1 MKLTGTNIVIDTAWG
16 DSGKGKFV
24 DVFSGDS
31 DLVIRFNGGA
41 NAGHTVVNDYGEFKF
56 HLIPTGIF
64 NPDALSILAGSVAIS
79 PLTLV
84 EEISDLRE
92 KGVEISHKNLLIS
105 EYAHIIMPWHIARD
119 NLRESARG
127 EAKVGTTGRGIGPL
141 YADRTERV
149 GVRMGDMLKSNFEE
163 IILRE
168 LDWQTRLIELMDT
181 EKPSAY
187 LENLA
192 KEKVLVD
199 FRAAKEVLAP
209 MIGNSLPIIWDAQ
222 KSGKR
227 ILGEGAQGILLDIDL
242 GTYPFVTSSHPGLT
256 GFSIATG
263 LQQNDIQRVIGVT
276 KAYQTRVGEGPMP
289 TELLGEV
296 GEKLREL
303 GNEYGATTG
312 RPRRCGWLDL
322 PSLRYSLQVGGVN
335 SIALTKIDV
344 LDGMDEI
351 KICTHYEHDGVHYDT
366 LPTADALFMEEAKAI
381 YKIMPKWNGI
391 TEGVKDFDKFPQEAQ
406 DYVKYI
412 EESVGVPVEI
422 VSNGPARDEVI
433 YRVLK

>member
-1 MKLTGTNIVIDTAWG
+1 MKLTGTNIIIDTAWG

-24 DVFSGDS
+24 DVFSGDA
-31 DLVIRFNGGA
+31 DLVVRFNGGA

-64 NPDALSILAGSVAIS
+64 NPNALSILAGSVAIS
-79 PLTLV
+79 PIILV
-84 EEISDLRE
+84 EEINELRE
-92 KGVEISHKNLLIS
+92 KGIEISKKNLLIS
-105 EYAHIIMPWHIARD
+105 EYAHMVMPWHIARD
-119 NLRESARG
+119 NLREAARG
-127 EAKVGTTGRGIGPL
+127 NVKVGTTGRGIGPL

-149 GVRMGDMLKSNFEE
+149 GVRVGDMLKDNFEE
-163 IILRE
+163 IVLRE
-168 LDWQTRLIELMDT
+168 LAWQKQLIELMDT
-181 EKPSAY
+181 ESPSTYAEMLAEEKM
-187 LENLA
+187 LEDIHT
-192 KEKVLVD
+192 V
-199 FRAAKEVLAP
+199 KEVLAP
-209 MIGNSLPIIWDAQ
+209 MIGNPLPKIWDAQ
-222 KSGKR
+222 KAGKR

-242 GTYPFVTSSHPGLT
+242 GTYPYVTSSHPGVT

-351 KICTHYEHDGVHYDT
+351 KICTHYEHQGVRYDT
-366 LPTADALFMEEAKAI
+366 LPTADAAFIEDAKAI
-381 YKIMPKWNGI
+381 YKIMPKWDGI
-391 TEGVKDFDKFPQEAQ
+391 TEGVKEFDKFPQEAQ
-406 DYVKYI
+406 DYVKFI
-412 EESVGVPVEI
+412 EDEAGAPVDI

-433 YRVLK
+433 YRG

>member
-1 MKLTGTNIVIDTAWG
+1 MD
-16 DSGKGKFV
+16 V
-24 DVFSGDS
+24 DEPSS
-31 DLVIRFNGGA
+31 
-41 NAGHTVVNDYGEFKF
+41 Y
-56 HLIPTGIF
+56 
-64 NPDALSILAGSVAIS
+64 
-79 PLTLV
+79 
-84 EEISDLRE
+84 
-92 KGVEISHKNLLIS
+92 
-105 EYAHIIMPWHIARD
+105 
-119 NLRESARG
+119 RES
-127 EAKVGTTGRGIGPL
+127 
-141 YADRTERV
+141 
-149 GVRMGDMLKSNFEE
+149 
-163 IILRE
+163 
-168 LDWQTRLIELMDT
+168 
-181 EKPSAY
+181 
-187 LENLA
+187 LA
-192 KEKVLVD
+192 KEKVLAD
-199 FRAAKEVLAP
+199 FRAAKEILAP
-209 MIGNSLPIIWDAQ
+209 MIGNPLPIIWEAQ
-222 KSGKR
+222 EKGAN

-322 PSLRYSLQVGGVN
+322 PALRYSLQVGGVN

-351 KICTHYEHDGVHYDT
+351 KTCTHYEHDGKRYET
-366 LPTADALFMEEAKAI
+366 LPTADAVFMAEAKAI
-381 YKIMPKWNGI
+381 YEIIPKWDSP
-391 TEGVKDFDKFPQEAQ
+391 TEGVRDFADFPQEAQ

-422 VSNGPARDEVI
+422 ISNGPARDEVI
-433 YRVLK
+433 YRG

>member
-1 MKLTGTNIVIDTAWG
+1 MKLKGTNIVIDTAWG

-24 DVFSGDS
+24 DVFSGNV

-41 NAGHTVVNDYGEFKF
+41 NAGHTVVNNYGEFKF

-84 EEISDLRE
+84 EEINELRE
-92 KGVEISHKNLLIS
+92 KGVVISPKNLLIS

-127 EAKVGTTGRGIGPL
+127 DAKVGTTGRGIGPL

-149 GVRMGDMLKSNFEE
+149 GVRMGDMLKENFEE
-163 IILRE
+163 IVLRE
-168 LDWQTRLIELMDT
+168 LEWQTRLIALMDT
-181 EKPSAY
+181 DEPSTH
-187 LENLA
+187 LENLTE
-192 KEKVLVD
+192 EKVITDLH
-199 FRAAKEVLAP
+199 AAKEVLAP
-209 MIGNSLPIIWDAQ
+209 MIGNPLPIIWEAQ
-222 KSGKR
+222 KAGKQ

-242 GTYPFVTSSHPGLT
+242 GTYPFVTSSHPGLV

-276 KAYQTRVGEGPMP
+276 KAYQTRVGAGPMP
-289 TELLGEV
+289 TELFGEV
-296 GEKLREL
+296 GDKLREL

-335 SIALTKIDV
+335 TVALTKIDV

-351 KICTHYEHDGVHYDT
+351 KICTHYEHDGVRYDT
-366 LPTADALFMEEAKAI
+366 LPTADAVFMAEAKAI
-381 YKIMPKWNGI
+381 YKIMPKWEAP
-391 TEGVKDFDKFPQEAQ
+391 TEGVRDFADFPKEAQ

-412 EESVGVPVEI
+412 EESVGVPVEMI
-422 VSNGPARDEVI
+422 SNGPAREEVF
-433 YRVLK
+433 YRE

>member
-1 MKLTGTNIVIDTAWG
+1 MKLKGTNIVIDTAWG

-24 DVFSGDS
+24 DVFSGDA
-31 DLVIRFNGGA
+31 DLVVRFNGGA

-64 NPDALSILAGSVAIS
+64 NPKALSILAGSVAIS

-84 EEISDLRE
+84 EEINELRE
-92 KGVEISHKNLLIS
+92 KGVSISPKNLLIS
-105 EYAHIIMPWHIARD
+105 EYAHMIMPWHIARD

-127 EAKVGTTGRGIGPL
+127 DSKVGTTGRGIGPL

-149 GVRMGDMLKSNFEE
+149 GVRMGDMLKANFEE

-168 LDWQTRLIELMDT
+168 LDWQTKLIELMDV
-181 EKPSAY
+181 EEPSSY
-187 LENLA
+187 LESLA
-192 KEKVLVD
+192 PEKVLAD
-199 FRAAKEVLAP
+199 FRAAKEVLAA
-209 MIGNSLPIIWDAQ
+209 MVGNPLPIIWEAQ
-222 KSGKR
+222 KAGKE

-242 GTYPFVTSSHPGLT
+242 GTYPFVTSSHPGVT

-263 LQQNDIQRVIGVT
+263 LQKNDINRVIGVT

-296 GEKLREL
+296 GDKLREL

-351 KICTHYEHDGVHYDT
+351 KICTHYEHNGKKHDT
-366 LPTADALFMEEAKAI
+366 LPTADAAFMAEAKAI
-381 YKIMPKWNGI
+381 YKTMPKWDGV
-391 TEGVKDFDKFPQEAQ
+391 TFGVKDFADFPQEAQ
-406 DYVKYI
+406 DYVKFI

-422 VSNGPARDEVI
+422 ISNGPAREEVF
-433 YRVLK
+433 YRV

>member
-1 MKLTGTNIVIDTAWG
+1 MKLKGTNIVIDTAWG

-24 DVFSGDS
+24 DVFSGDA
-31 DLVIRFNGGA
+31 DLVVRFNGGA

-84 EEISDLRE
+84 DEINELRE
-92 KGVEISHKNLLIS
+92 KGVAISEKNLLIS
-105 EYAHIIMPWHIARD
+105 EYAHMIMPWHIARD

-127 EAKVGTTGRGIGPL
+127 DAKVGTTGRGIGPL

-149 GVRMGDMLKSNFEE
+149 GVRMGDMLKKNFEE

-168 LDWQTRLIELMDT
+168 LDWQTKLITLMDT
-181 EKPSAY
+181 EEPSPY
-187 LENLA
+187 LESLSP
-192 KEKVLVD
+192 EKVLAD
-199 FRAAKEVLAP
+199 FRAVQEILAP
-209 MIGNSLPIIWDAQ
+209 MIGNPLPIIWEAQ
-222 KSGKR
+222 KAGKE

-242 GTYPFVTSSHPGLT
+242 GTYPYVTSSHPGVT

-263 LQQNDIQRVIGVT
+263 LQQNDISRVIGVT

-289 TELLGEV
+289 TELLGEI
-296 GEKLREL
+296 GDKLREL

-351 KICTHYEHDGVHYDT
+351 KICTHYEYNGKKYDT
-366 LPTADALFMEEAKAI
+366 LPTADAAFMAEAKAI
-381 YKIMPKWNGI
+381 YEMMPKWDGA
-391 TEGVKDFDKFPQEAQ
+391 TFGVKDFADFPQEAQ

-412 EESVGVPVEI
+412 EDSVGVPVEI
-422 VSNGPARDEVI
+422 ISNGPAREEVF
-433 YRVLK
+433 YRI